1 MTKEQYAQQIQI
13 ALGRDLQLPQ
23 SMILRFCRSE
33 AETALQLFEDGFD
46 IDFAIMHLKSA
57 AKIFFQNGEET
68 ILRTAAF

>member
-23 SMILRFCRSE
+23 ASILRFCRSE

-46 IDFAIMHLKSA
+46 VEFAIAHLKGA
-57 AKIFFQNGEET
+57 AEKFFEENET
-68 ILRTAAF
+68 TLLRTAAF